1 MGEGCG
7 HEVIGEFSRAT
18 FIFVMGVMTFV
29 LGTTEDGWDT
39 CAGLRCGVRGSERLC
54 GCGCVRAC
62 VRACANLVNNGIH
75 TRRLPR
81 RREGVLLTI
90 RFERGVARLT

>member
-62 VRACANLVNNGIH
+62 VRVPTSSTMEY
-75 TRRLPR
+75 TRVVCRGV
-81 RREGVLLTI
+81 EMGVLLTI
-90 RFERGVARLT
+90 RFERGVTRLT